1 MRTPPRRT
9 LPRPAHRI
17 YDAGVRE
24 RNGERRRDAVEGIDL
39 PFYAILD
46 RHKDAVFRLCHR
58 MLGNAEDAEDCAQE
72 VFIKVY
78 RSLHSFRGQSSL
90 MTWIYR
96 IALNTARSRIQS
108 LEHRFWR
115 NKVKSLR
122 DGHGMDTVRI
132 DSPWESL
139 ARKEQQRLLLKA
151 IDALPPS
158 QKAIVLL
165 RDMEGRT
172 YSEIEEI
179 TRLRPGTIKSRLARA
194 RGNLYRTLRGR
205 WS

>member
-1 MRTPPRRT
+1 
-9 LPRPAHRI
+9 
-17 YDAGVRE
+17 
-24 RNGERRRDAVEGIDL
+24 
-39 PFYAILD
+39 
-46 RHKDAVFRLCHR
+46 

-96 IALNTARSRIQS
+96 IALNMARSRIQS
-108 LEHRFWR
+108 LEYRFWR

-139 ARKEQQRLLLKA
+139 ARKERQRLLLKA